1 MTKNN
6 TNKEMS
12 PKAASLALML
22 YENFL
27 ELYEQQQQQ
36 QPAQVAPPIPSPV
49 PTATQPQGAPPSGQ
63 DVIQQPAQTTA
74 EQLPEI
80 SLEMLIDKLNIIRG
94 GKSFSDP
101 VLAGKLNQAF
111 NQLSDTEKAGADK
124 VLGVFAQVI
133 QEDSQQSGGQ
143 QQQQQA
149 TTTTQD
155 TLNPT
160 APSSGQAQTQ
170 QAAPMTAATSPG
182 GAV

>member
-27 ELYEQQQQQ
+27 ELYEQQQQP
-36 QPAQVAPPIPSPV
+36 PAQVAPPIPSPV
-49 PTATQPQGAPPSGQ
+49 PTATQPQGATPSGQ
-63 DVIQQPAQTTA
+63 DVIQQPAQTPA

-143 QQQQQA
+143 QQQA
-149 TTTTQD
+149 ITTTQD
-155 TLNPT
+155 TLNPP

>member
-1 MTKNN
+1 M
-6 TNKEMS
+6 
-12 PKAASLALML
+12 
-22 YENFL
+22 
-27 ELYEQQQQQ
+27 
-36 QPAQVAPPIPSPV
+36 
-49 PTATQPQGAPPSGQ
+49 
-63 DVIQQPAQTTA
+63 QQPAQTPA

-133 QEDSQQSGGQ
+133 QEDSQQGEG

-155 TLNPT
+155 TLNPP
-160 APSSGQAQTQ
+160 APTSGQAQTQ
-170 QAAPMTAATSPG
+170 QAAPMTAAISPG